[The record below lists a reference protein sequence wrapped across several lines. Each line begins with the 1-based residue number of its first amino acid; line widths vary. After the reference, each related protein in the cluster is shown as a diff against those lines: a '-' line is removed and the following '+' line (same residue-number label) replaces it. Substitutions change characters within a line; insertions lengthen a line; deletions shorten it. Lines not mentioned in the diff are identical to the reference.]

1 MILEHGA
8 DPTSGGTLK
17 FHHIGLDG
25 TVEARP
31 DLYHACGDPLRHFY
45 PDGFLYEA
53 VRQAA

>member
-8 DPTSGGTLK
+8 DPTFGGTLE